1 MVSRDI
7 VALHCKGCITA
18 FLRIG
23 VVVGGV
29 ESEEPAFKGRFIFAQ
44 GWPWVKG
51 YVHSSSSSSKAT
63 SVKAAVYY
71 VYVRRPI
78 RSLPTY
84 YSEATALNS
93 APPFFALDKGQGF
106 AAKQGYKYMKLQINE
121 NLSERVR

>member
-1 MVSRDI
+1 M
-7 VALHCKGCITA
+7 
-18 FLRIG
+18 
-23 VVVGGV
+23 
-29 ESEEPAFKGRFIFAQ
+29 
-44 GWPWVKG
+44 
-51 YVHSSSSSSKAT
+51 HSSSSRSKAT

-84 YSEATALNS
+84 YSEATALSS

-121 NLSERVR
+121 NLSEIRHIVLKDIFI

>member
-51 YVHSSSSSSKAT
+51 YVHSSSKAT

-78 RSLPTY
+78 SLPTY
-84 YSEATALNS
+84 YSEATALSS

-106 AAKQGYKYMKLQINE
+106 AAK
-121 NLSERVR
+121 